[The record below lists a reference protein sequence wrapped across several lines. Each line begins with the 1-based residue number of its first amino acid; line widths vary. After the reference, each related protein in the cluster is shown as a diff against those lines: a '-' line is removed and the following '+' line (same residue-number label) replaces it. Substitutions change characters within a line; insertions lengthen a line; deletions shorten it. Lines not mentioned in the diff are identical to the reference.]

1 MAFMSPTTGYPMSW
15 GGTGQFQPQAY
26 SGDVL
31 GQIGQPFGGQLGWLV
46 GQIGRILASGGV
58 QQYGGQSF
66 GTGQQPFGTGQQPFG
81 VGQQPFGIG
90 QQPFGIGQQPFGIGQ
105 QLFGGQQQYQPQDL
119 SNVVG
124 PIAAAIAPV
133 ISALIARAQAGGMQ
147 GYGMQGYGMQGLQGS
162 QQFQPQGQIPQFGG
176 QIHPQVAAVLQLL
189 GAAVTQAQQAQ
200 QTQQQQGQGMQ
211 VPGQRQFVGV

>member
-1 MAFMSPTTGYPMSW
+1 MAFTSPMTGYPMSW

-26 SGDVL
+26 SGDIL
-31 GQIGQPFGGQLGWLV
+31 GQIGQPFGGQLGWIV
-46 GQIGRILASGGV
+46 GQLGRILASNAGIGGGV
-58 QQYGGQSF
+58 QQYGGQ
-66 GTGQQPFGTGQQPFG
+66 PFGVGQQPFG
-81 VGQQPFGIG
+81 VGQQPFGVG
-90 QQPFGIGQQPFGIGQ
+90 QQPFGMGQQP
-105 QLFGGQQQYQPQDL
+105 FGGQQQYQPQDV

-133 ISALIARAQAGGMQ
+133 ISALIARAQTGGMQ
-147 GYGMQGYGMQGLQGS
+147 GYGMQGL

-200 QTQQQQGQGMQ
+200 QAQAQGMQ
-211 VPGQRQFVGV
+211 VPGQRQFAGV

>member
-1 MAFMSPTTGYPMSW
+1 MTGYPMSW

-26 SGDVL
+26 SGDIP
-31 GQIGQPFGGQLGWLV
+31 GQIGQPFGGQLGWIV
-46 GQIGRILASGGV
+46 GQLGRILASNAGIGGGV
-58 QQYGGQSF
+58 QQYGGQ
-66 GTGQQPFGTGQQPFG
+66 PFGVGQQPFG
-81 VGQQPFGIG
+81 VGQQPFGAGQQPVGVGQQPVGMG
-90 QQPFGIGQQPFGIGQ
+90 QQPFGGQQPVGMGQ
-105 QLFGGQQQYQPQDL
+105 QPFGGQQQYQPQDV

-133 ISALIARAQAGGMQ
+133 ISALIARAQTGGMQ
-147 GYGMQGYGMQGLQGS
+147 GYGMQGL

-200 QTQQQQGQGMQ
+200 QAQAQGMQ
-211 VPGQRQFVGV
+211 VPGQRQFAGV